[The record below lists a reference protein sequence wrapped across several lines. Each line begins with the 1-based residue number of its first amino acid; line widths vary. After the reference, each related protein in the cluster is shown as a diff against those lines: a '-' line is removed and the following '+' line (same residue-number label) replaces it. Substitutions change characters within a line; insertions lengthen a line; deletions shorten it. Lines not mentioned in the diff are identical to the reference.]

1 MLLIKNT
8 SKRKVYIND
17 IRVLLQPQEMLD
29 MDVNE
34 NFAKSNFRSND
45 MTSLIESG
53 NLSVLASDK
62 KDESKVEDVIKADLK
77 DMLSEILSD
86 LLQGSQSQIIR
97 FTSEDSQLSSDN
109 KQVLDIGEINAA
121 IHSQTQIQDALKNSR
136 INIKETDIEEDVN
149 TDELVELL
157 RKQKEGA
164 NNV

>member
-1 MLLIKNT
+1 
-8 SKRKVYIND
+8 
-17 IRVLLQPQEMLD
+17 
-29 MDVNE
+29 
-34 NFAKSNFRSND
+34 
-45 MTSLIESG
+45 
-53 NLSVLASDK
+53 
-62 KDESKVEDVIKADLK
+62 
-77 DMLSEILSD
+77 MLSEILSD

-109 KQVLDIGEINAA
+109 RQVLDIGEINAA